1 MAKFPENFATLTLIW
16 LQIYINYTMTT
27 NFLQNILF
35 YNIPLKHFFCSKIS
49 DNIYIFP
56 KLLF

>member
-35 YNIPLKHFFCSKIS
+35 YNIPLKHFF
-49 DNIYIFP
+49 
-56 KLLF
+56 LFFTYFILINKK

>member
-35 YNIPLKHFFCSKIS
+35 YNIPLKHFFCFLRTLS
-49 DNIYIFP
+49 
-56 KLLF
+56 